1 MEKIKVL
8 VADDE
13 PIITKVLEAELLH
26 AGYLVDI
33 ACDGEEAY
41 CKLRTNK
48 YDVAILDVRMPKK
61 DGLSL
66 LKEVK
71 TSTPETVVIVMTAF
85 GTIHSAVEAM
95 KIGAYDYI
103 TKPFE
108 NDDLLLKVCQAL
120 RIREKVFTKQVSPN
134 DETVSII
141 GASKEIARLKA
152 NIQKVKNLDSTVLLI
167 GESGTGKGV
176 VARELH
182 SASDRRELPFVHVN
196 CAALAPNL
204 IESEFFGHEK
214 GSFTGAVGTK
224 KGKFELA
231 GKGTI
236 FLDEI
241 GALALNLQAKLLTA
255 LQERRVERV
264 GSNKTMLIE
273 ARIIAATNTDLEE
286 AVKRKEFR
294 EDLFYRLNVITIECP
309 PLRFRKADIEPLIAY
324 FLNKFNNKLNKN
336 LTAISPEVWRVFH
349 DYQWP
354 GNVRELENTLESAVV
369 LSSGETLQEEDL
381 PLRVRGKV
389 NNRLRNDC
397 GLLESQEIAAI
408 KRVLEKHNGH
418 REKAAQ
424 ELGISRRTLQYK
436 LNKFEL
442 RSE

>member
-1 MEKIKVL
+1 VL

-33 ACDGEEAY
+33 AFDGEEAY
-41 CKLRTNK
+41 CKLRAKK
-48 YDVAILDVRMPKK
+48 YDVAILDVRMPKR

-66 LKEVK
+66 LKEIK
-71 TSTPETVVIVMTAF
+71 TITPETVVIVMTAF
-85 GTIHSAVEAM
+85 GAIHSAVEAM

-108 NDDLLLKVCQAL
+108 NDDLLLKICQAL
-120 RIREKVFTKQVSPN
+120 KIREKVFTKPVSSD
-134 DETVSII
+134 DETISII

-182 SASDRRELPFVHVN
+182 NASNRRELPFIHVN
-196 CAALAPNL
+196 CAALPPNL
-204 IESEFFGHEK
+204 IESELFGHEK
-214 GSFTGAVGTK
+214 GAFTGAVGIK

-241 GALALNLQAKLLTA
+241 GTLALSLQAKLLIA
-255 LQERRVERV
+255 IQERKVERV
-264 GSNKTMLIE
+264 GSNKTILIE
-273 ARIIAATNTDLEE
+273 ARIVAATNTDLEE

-309 PLRFRKADIEPLIAY
+309 PLRFRREDIKPLTVY
-324 FLNKFNNKLNKN
+324 FLKKLNNKLNKN
-336 LTAISPEVWRVFH
+336 LIAISPEVWRVFK

-354 GNVRELENTLESAVV
+354 GNVRELENTLESAIA

-381 PLRVRGKV
+381 PLRVRAKV
-389 NNRLRNDC
+389 NNRLRNDY
-397 GLLESQEIAAI
+397 GVLESQEIAAI

-424 ELGISRRTLQYK
+424 ELGISKRTLQYK